1 MKIISTIFILVII
14 LYIVYYI
21 ETLKRNNL
29 ENNKVNNGE
38 NNKVNNG
45 ENNKVN
51 NIKNKVNNIKNKV
64 NNIKNKV
71 NNIKNKVNSK
81 KQNIEGF
88 NIYCNEINN
97 EKYDFFSKKTIVG
110 KHLNKINTVNIPKYL
125 YTSESTIPYNF
136 NDKLDNNVIYNLN
149 LKKKERVHGLEK
161 YNYGGIMPKN
171 TNVLLK
177 NYNENLDQFL
187 VDNETPVKYRYK
199 DCKKI
204 PKYEGSVC
212 SIKDLKI
219 NLLGRYKKYKLH
231 VNWDLPVNCLDIEE
245 CYFFYKR
252 EKDETSK
259 YKAIKIKYNNKSEEK
274 IFDLGKLVIYK
285 DFANIKFN
293 FFFKKSTTYNCF
305 IYLKYGDK
313 ETYSNLFDYM
323 PSYI

>member
-1 MKIISTIFILVII
+1 MKIILTILILVII
-14 LYIVYYI
+14 LYIVYHI
-21 ETLKRNNL
+21 ETLKRNN
-29 ENNKVNNGE
+29 V
-38 NNKVNNG
+38 
-45 ENNKVN
+45 VN
-51 NIKNKVNNIKNKV
+51 NIKDNTANKTEDNKVYN
-64 NNIKNKV
+64 
-71 NNIKNKVNSK
+71 K

-88 NIYCNEINN
+88 NIYCNKIND

-110 KHLNKINTVNIPKYL
+110 KHLNKINTFNIPKYI

-212 SIKDLKI
+212 SIKDIKI

-274 IFDLGKLVIYK
+274 IFDFGKLVIYK

-293 FFFKKSTTYNCF
+293 FFFKKPTTYNCF

>member
-1 MKIISTIFILVII
+1 MKIILTILILIMI

-21 ETLKRNNL
+21 ETLKRNNGINNKVDNK
-29 ENNKVNNGE
+29 ESNKVNNKVDNKE
-38 NNKVNNG
+38 SSKVNS
-45 ENNKVN
+45 
-51 NIKNKVNNIKNKV
+51 
-64 NNIKNKV
+64 
-71 NNIKNKVNSK
+71 KVNSK
-81 KQNIEGF
+81 KQNIEGL
-88 NIYCNEINN
+88 NIYCNQIND

-136 NDKLDNNVIYNLN
+136 NDKLDNNVSYNLN
-149 LKKKERVHGLEK
+149 LKKKERIHGLEK

-187 VDNETPVKYRYK
+187 VNNETHVKYRYK

-204 PKYEGSVC
+204 SRYEDSVC
-212 SIKDLKI
+212 SIKDIKI

-231 VNWDLPVNCLDIEE
+231 VNWDLPVNCIDIDEL
-245 CYFFYKR
+245 YFFYKR
-252 EKDETSK
+252 EKNDESQ

-293 FFFKKSTTYNCF
+293 FFFKKPTTYNCF
-305 IYLKYGDK
+305 IYLNYGDK